1 MYKKINVKKQDTSI
15 KLIKAICCLVFVG
28 SIANGNEM
36 PSGPKVK
43 SGNVVINGEGTS
55 HLKINQMTDK
65 SIINWNSF
73 SIHKKG
79 KVDFQMPSSSST
91 SLNRVTGST
100 PSTIAGSL
108 NSNGN
113 VFLINPNGV
122 VISQSGVVR
131 TGSFVTSS
139 LDIKNEDFIDGNFKF
154 NATPTSRGVSN
165 SGKIHVNSGGN
176 TALIGKYVENNGVVK
191 AKLGKIAIGAGE
203 SITLQ
208 FQKNRM
214 MNVIVPSSKLD
225 KVYDIHG
232 KSLKSLISNKGV
244 LKAQGGVIELS
255 AKTAQNLKLGTI
267 NNTNTG
273 SIIATN
279 YDKNKG
285 KITLNAHDGHI
296 NVSGKID
303 ASSKNGFTSSGQISI
318 NGQSIH
324 NSGLIKSNGGNG
336 GEIKLLS
343 KTLLALDGKIEANG
357 IKKGGK
363 IVVMSEEALFSSSN
377 STLVAKGNI
386 EGGSIKSSAKSINI
400 TSGIANVA
408 SQSGKGGYVDV
419 EGEKVLLVNA
429 SVDAKG
435 KQMGG
440 KVRIGGEF
448 QGGKRQ
454 AFTTDKEYDG
464 FVNRYSKLATIKN
477 SEQTFVDNE
486 SSIDISS
493 SEGVGGAAIV
503 WSEKLTDYK
512 GSIQANGRFSNE
524 DNKIKDGGFV
534 EISSKENLRTID
546 LTKTF
551 VKGGH
556 LLLDPKNITISSNT
570 SDGLVAQKYAG
581 YFADN
586 FDNFTTTESD
596 ARFDSVFFTSINTT
610 TPGINFDDTYSVQW
624 RGFFLSR
631 TAGSYG
637 FQTTSDDSS
646 WLWTEPLDGTIG
658 SVADLISYRSSSNE
672 VVDNSGIHGP
682 ASQTGTK
689 TFSSYEY
696 NPILIYFG
704 ENGGG
709 DQITVSFQ
717 RPSGSYSDDGSGWY
731 FSAGDEF
738 SSGSTDLSTFTGSEI
753 TSSASGSYNS
763 SSTTDLDNNIIEAM
777 LAEGTDITLQAN
789 TDITLNGAI
798 SVPTSNSSTLTLL
811 AGRSITLNQNVTTN
825 NGNLALRANTDTA
838 LGTVD
843 AQRDSGAASITN
855 NATIDVGSGSLT
867 FDMDDGVG
875 LTNTEQGDIVMG
887 TVSLADDIVVTTHGT
902 PTTGTLSAGSLTASK
917 SDTSAISIEAYDV
930 GTISSLT
937 TSNGNWKVY
946 RLRSDTDDDF
956 SNIPSAGFI
965 QYGYSDGDSVLG
977 TGNGILTGYD
987 PGDITKSY
995 ANISG
1000 ESYTVNKTYDS
1011 TTSTDTATF
1020 GTATTTSANGL
1031 SSNISLTLSSPTL
1044 TYDDADFNDNNKT
1057 VTASSAYTISSAT
1070 HSTHGTTYGLVG
1082 GTQSISSAR
1091 ISTAVLSSSGSRTYD
1106 ATTTAAAADQTL
1118 SGLINSE
1125 TLTLSG
1131 SGTVTSADVGT
1142 SKTITLGSLAISD
1155 DTGTAANYTLIGGTH
1170 LLSITGSYSTS
1181 TTTTTTATQLRSQI
1195 KVALQETS
1203 SNGSNV
1209 SLLPTTTNS
1218 SIPEIIENFFVS
1230 TPDESLTVNPCVMQ
1244 SGYCN

>member
-1 MYKKINVKKQDTSI
+1 MTTATFGD
-15 KLIKAICCLVFVG
+15 
-28 SIANGNEM
+28 EM
-36 PSGPKVK
+36 PTGPKVK
-43 SGNVVINGEGTS
+43 SGLISISGTGTN
-55 HLKINQMTDK
+55 HLKINQNSSK

-79 KVDFQMPSSSST
+79 QVDFKMPSASAS

-100 PSTIAGSL
+100 PSNISGKL

-113 VFLINPNGV
+113 VFLINPNGI
-122 VISQSGVVR
+122 VISKTGVIN
-131 TGSFVTSS
+131 TNSFTASS
-139 LDIKNEDFIDGNFKF
+139 LNLKNEDFLNDNYKFKAEPKSRNIENKGEITVNSKGNI
-154 NATPTSRGVSN
+154 ALLGRQVLN
-165 SGKIHVNSGGN
+165 SGI
-176 TALIGKYVENNGVVK
+176 VK
-191 AKLGKIAIGAGE
+191 AKLGKIAVGAGD
-203 SITLQ
+203 SVTLN
-208 FQKNRM
+208 FAKNKM
-214 MNVIVPSSKLD
+214 MNIIIPSQDLD
-225 KVYDIHG
+225 KISDIHG
-232 KSLKSLISNKGV
+232 RTLRYLISNEGE
-244 LKAQGGVIELS
+244 LRAQGGIIELS
-255 AKTAQNLKLGTI
+255 ALAANDLKMGTI
-267 NNTNTG
+267 NNADTG
-273 SIIATN
+273 SIIATGYHRN
-279 YDKNKG
+279 SG
-285 KITLNAHDGHI
+285 KITISSQNGRQNLSGRID
-296 NVSGKID
+296 VSNNDEKLPSGYVSISGDNIYNKSRIS
-303 ASSKNGFTSSGQISI
+303 ANGM
-318 NGQSIH
+318 
-324 NSGLIKSNGGNG
+324 NGGKV
-336 GEIKLLS
+336 KLLS
-343 KTLLALDGKIEANG
+343 KNLLINDGQIEANG
-357 IKKGGK
+357 INKGGE
-363 IVVMSEEALFSSSN
+363 IIVMSEDTLFSSVKSK
-377 STLVAKGNI
+377 LIAKGDGN
-386 EGGSIKSSAKSINI
+386 GGSIKTSAKQINL
-400 TSGIANVA
+400 TSG
-408 SQSGKGGYVDV
+408 
-419 EGEKVLLVNA
+419 LL
-429 SVDAKG
+429 SVDSRLGSGGLIDIEGKKVALLNANLSAKG
-435 KQMGG
+435 NQMGG
-440 KVRIGGEF
+440 NIRVGGEF

-454 AFTTDKEYDG
+454 NYTTDKEYFG
-464 FVNRYSKLATIKN
+464 FVNRFGKLSKISNA
-477 SEQTFVDNE
+477 EQTYVDNN

-493 SEGVGGAAIV
+493 RSGSGGAAVI
-503 WSEKLTDYK
+503 WSERVTDYN
-512 GSIQANGRFSNE
+512 GSIQANGRFNDD
-524 DNKIKDGGFV
+524 DNKFKDGGFV
-534 EISSKENLRTID
+534 EISSKENLRTVD
-546 LTKTF
+546 LTKTY

-596 ARFDSVFFTSINTT
+596 TNFDSVFFTSINTT
-610 TPGINFDDTYSVQW
+610 TPGINFDDTYSAQW

-646 WLWTEPLDGTIG
+646 WLWTEPLDGSIG

-682 ASQTGTK
+682 TSKTGTK
-689 TFSSYEY
+689 TLSSYEY

-704 ENGGG
+704 ENAGG

-887 TVSLADDIVVTTHGT
+887 TVSSADDIVVTTHGT

-917 SDTSAISIEAYDV
+917 TDTSAISIEAYDV
-930 GTISSLT
+930 GTITSLT
-937 TSNGNWKVY
+937 TSNGNWKIY

-987 PGDITKSY
+987 PGNVTKSY

-1044 TYDDADFNDNNKT
+1044 TYDDADFNDNSKT

-1070 HSTHGTTYGLVG
+1070 HSTHGTVYGLVG

-1091 ISTAVLSSSGSRTYD
+1091 ISKAVLSSSGSRTYD

-1142 SKTITLGSLAISD
+1142 SKTITVGSLALSD
-1155 DTGTAANYTLIGGTH
+1155 GTGTASNYTLTGGTH
-1170 LLSITGSYSTS
+1170 TLTIIGQTS
-1181 TTTTTTATQLRSQI
+1181 TESSTLSQI
-1195 KVALQETS
+1195 EIALVAASE
-1203 SNGSNV
+1203 NGRNV
-1209 SLLPTTTNS
+1209 ELLPTTTS
-1218 SIPEIIENFFVS
+1218 FKSVPAVTEKVTIS
-1230 TPDESLTVNPCVMQ
+1230 TPDESLVVSPCVMQ
-1244 SGYCN
+1244 GGYCD